1 MFNKI
6 QMIVMAKTS
15 ISNNR
20 ISRLKKFTQIQL
32 ILEMKFGDEPLDK
45 QNKKSVRTLRVSMLS

>member
-32 ILEMKFGDEPLDK
+32 ILEMKFGDEPLD
-45 QNKKSVRTLRVSMLS
+45 SHF